1 MGMGTTFLDPRAS
14 QIGKKESIAD
24 TACVLGRMYDG
35 IEYRGF
41 EQSIVEELAK
51 YAPVPV
57 WNGLTNEYHTT
68 QVLADMLTIIE
79 HKGHLKGIKLVY
91 MGDAR
96 YNMGNSLMIAS
107 AKMGMDFVACAPKK
121 YHPNKELVDKCLEI
135 AKETGA
141 KILDV
146 GYGNGDTLKRLE
158 EKLDAVFYGIDISP
172 DMKVLATKANAR
184 AVAEEKMFLTVGDV
198 EDMPYE
204 DSFFDC
210 VYTINTVYFWKD
222 AGRAMDETVRV
233 LKDGG
238 RFICGFYSKAYFER
252 SEKYQYEGETY
263 YTTGELKEL
272 AAAHGLEKV
281 KVKVVDEK
289 KFMYCLIG
297 EKRGN
302 GIVEDSADE

>member
-1 MGMGTTFLDPRAS
+1 MKDKLTKFKALVLTTPKNVRELMKTQFAKPE
-14 QIGKKESIAD
+14 GKAGEFFTLAMNVFNFKLYNAVYNFVPKDE
-24 TACVLGRMYDG
+24 G
-35 IEYRGF
+35 I
-41 EQSIVEELAK
+41 
-51 YAPVPV
+51 
-57 WNGLTNEYHTT
+57 
-68 QVLADMLTIIE
+68 
-79 HKGHLKGIKLVY
+79 
-91 MGDAR
+91 
-96 YNMGNSLMIAS
+96 
-107 AKMGMDFVACAPKK
+107 
-121 YHPNKELVDKCLEI
+121 
-135 AKETGA
+135 

-146 GYGNGDTLKRLE
+146 GYGNGDMLKRLD
-158 EKLDAVFYGIDISP
+158 EKLDAQFYGIDISQ
-172 DMKVLATKANAR
+172 DMKVLATKNNAR
-184 AVAEEKMFLTVGDV
+184 AVAEERMQLRVGNV
-198 EDMPYE
+198 EQMPY
-204 DSFFDC
+204 DDGFFDC

-222 AGRAMDETVRV
+222 AGRAMDEIVRV

-238 RFICGFYSKAYFER
+238 RFICAFYSKAYFER